1 MSSITSCHA
10 SRRGDA
16 YFLPVTRSHQLG
28 FDGPLIAEPDPT
40 DGLGALDTLTDG
52 GGLDARAVRRFLAGA
67 RFLVVRRFLAGA
79 RFLVVRRFLA
89 GARLLV
95 VRRFLAGA
103 RFLLVRRF
111 LAGARFLVV
120 RRFLAG
126 LRRLAAPRLAGAR
139 LVALRR
145 AVGLRAADL
154 RVELF
159 RVVRLAGMVFS
170 SRAPEPNAANPATSD
185 GSV

>member
-89 GARLLV
+89 G
-95 VRRFLAGA
+95 
-103 RFLLVRRF
+103 
-111 LAGARFLVV
+111 
-120 RRFLAG
+120 
-126 LRRLAAPRLAGAR
+126 LRRLSSPRLARVR
-139 LVALRR
+139 L
-145 AVGLRAADL
+145 VGLRHA
-154 RVELF
+154 
-159 RVVRLAGMVFS
+159 
-170 SRAPEPNAANPATSD
+170 
-185 GSV
+185 